1 MTRTFAGSE
10 VVEPLGAL
18 WQETTQAHFLHSLA
32 VHEALIVLRE
42 RREWIRGLLPLSSG
56 QKQHPCS
63 VLLLDHFQLV
73 LAAELAWIERAII
86 VLQGS
91 GSRPDEG
98 TENVG
103 NAESRGD

>member
-32 VHEALIVLRE
+32 VHEALVVLRE

-91 GSRPDEG
+91 GSHPEKG
-98 TENVG
+98 VESIG
-103 NAESRGD
+103 NTGSRGS

>member
-32 VHEALIVLRE
+32 VHEALVVLRE

-73 LAAELAWIERAII
+73 LAAELAWIERAVA

-91 GSRPDEG
+91 GSRSDEG